1 MKIKVSVIVPVYN
14 VEKFIDKCLNSLV
27 NQTLKEIEIIV
38 VNDGSPDNS
47 QKVID
52 EYVKKYPDKIKS
64 FIKEN
69 GGQGSAR
76 NMGIEKAVGE
86 YISFVDSDD
95 WLDLDTLEKMYFL
108 AKKDKSDIVICDMVD
123 HYSYYTIYHN
133 CTKYNSVFE
142 VTPSAC
148 NKIFRKELIKDFRF
162 LSKLWYEDFDFTTKI
177 LFNTNKISNI
187 SEGLYHCN
195 CGHEST
201 MNNNNSKKNL
211 DMITV
216 INDIIDYLK
225 KNDKYDKNIVSYLIF
240 NHILITTINR
250 VAVQKSTDKKD
261 VIRQLIKYSKDNISD
276 YRKQAFYKN
285 ISINRKI
292 IAWLNYHNMYN
303 LSKIILNIN
312 ISLIQFIFI

>member
-27 NQTLKEIEIIV
+27 KQSLKEIEIIV

-47 QKVID
+47 QKIID
-52 EYVKKYPDKIKS
+52 KYVKKYPEKVQS

-76 NMGIEKAVGE
+76 NIGIVKAKGE

-95 WLDLDTLEKMYFL
+95 WLDLDALEKMYSL
-108 AKKDKSDIVICDMVD
+108 AKKDNSDIVICDMVD
-123 HYSYYTIYHN
+123 HYANYTIYHN

-148 NKIFRKELIKDFRF
+148 NKIFKKELIKDFRF
-162 LSKLWYEDFDFTTKI
+162 LSKLWYEDFNFTTKI
-177 LFNTNKISNI
+177 LFNTDKISNI
-187 SEGLYHCN
+187 SEGFYHCN

-211 DMITV
+211 DMI
-216 INDIIDYLK
+216 IIMDDIINYLK
-225 KNDKYDKNIVSYLIF
+225 ENKKYDKNIVSYLIF
-240 NHILITTINR
+240 DHILITTINR
-250 VAVQKSTDKKD
+250 LAFQKSKDKKET
-261 VIRQLIKYSKDNISD
+261 INIFLKYCKDNISN
-276 YRKQAFYKN
+276 YTKLPFYNK
-285 ISINRKI
+285 ISRNRKNHCL
-292 IAWLNYHNMYN
+292 AK
-303 LSKIILNIN
+303 LS
-312 ISLIQFIFI
+312 

>member
-27 NQTLKEIEIIV
+27 KQSLKEIEIIV

-47 QKVID
+47 QKIID
-52 EYVKKYPDKIKS
+52 KYVKKYPEKVQS

-76 NMGIEKAVGE
+76 NIGIVKAKGE

-95 WLDLDTLEKMYFL
+95 WLDLDALEKMYSL
-108 AKKDKSDIVICDMVD
+108 AKKDNSDIVICDMVD
-123 HYSYYTIYHN
+123 HYANYTIYHN

-148 NKIFRKELIKDFRF
+148 NKIFKKELIKDFRF
-162 LSKLWYEDFDFTTKI
+162 LSKLWYEDFNFTTKI
-177 LFNTNKISNI
+177 LFNTDKISNI
-187 SEGLYHCN
+187 SEGFYHCN

-211 DMITV
+211 DMI
-216 INDIIDYLK
+216 IIMDDIINYLK
-225 KNDKYDKNIVSYLIF
+225 ENKKYDENIVSYLIF
-240 NHILITTINR
+240 EHILITTINR
-250 VAVQKSTDKKD
+250 LAFQKSKDKKET
-261 VIRQLIKYSKDNISD
+261 INIFLKYCKDNISN
-276 YRKQAFYKN
+276 YIKLPFYNK
-285 ISINRKI
+285 ISRNRKI
-292 IAWLNYHNMYN
+292 IAWLNYHDLYN
-303 LSKIILNIN
+303 VSKIIL
-312 ISLIQFIFI
+312 LLKGKMKG

>member
-64 FIKEN
+64 FIKGN

-303 LSKIILNIN
+303 LSKIILNIKGKVKG
-312 ISLIQFIFI
+312 

>member
-47 QKVID
+47 QKIID
-52 EYVKKYPDKIKS
+52 KYVKKYPEKVQS

-76 NMGIEKAVGE
+76 NLGIEKAKGE

-95 WLDLDTLEKMYFL
+95 WLDLDALEKMYSL
-108 AKKDKSDIVICDMVD
+108 AKKDNSDIVICDMVD
-123 HYSYYTIYHN
+123 HYANYTIYHN

-148 NKIFRKELIKDFRF
+148 NKIFKKELIKNFRF
-162 LSKLWYEDFDFTTKI
+162 LSKLWYEDFNFTTKI
-177 LFNTNKISNI
+177 LFNTDKISNI
-187 SEGLYHCN
+187 SEGFYHCN

-211 DMITV
+211 DMI
-216 INDIIDYLK
+216 IIMDDIINYLK
-225 KNDKYDKNIVSYLIF
+225 ENKKYDKNIVSYLIF
-240 NHILITTINR
+240 DHILITTINR
-250 VAVQKSTDKKD
+250 LALQKSKDKKET
-261 VIRQLIKYSKDNISD
+261 INIFLKYCKDNISG
-276 YRKQAFYKN
+276 YTKMPFYN
-285 ISINRKI
+285 EISRNRKI
-292 IAWLNYHNMYN
+292 IALLNYHDLYN
-303 LSKIILNIN
+303 ASKIIL
-312 ISLIQFIFI
+312 LLKGKMKG